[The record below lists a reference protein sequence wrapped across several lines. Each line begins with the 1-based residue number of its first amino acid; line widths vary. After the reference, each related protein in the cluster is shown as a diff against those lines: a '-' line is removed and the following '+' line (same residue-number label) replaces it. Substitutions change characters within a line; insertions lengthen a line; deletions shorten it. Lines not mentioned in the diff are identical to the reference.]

1 MGEPGLDVRS
11 TQDNVR
17 LSAKLLRLLLD
28 RTGSTKQALAAYYQ
42 GIGAVLQRGV
52 STGGARYAA
61 SSPLA
66 RPGSL
71 AAALRVTAVTR
82 PSGGVLPA
90 SRTLP
95 GPRRRPPATR
105 GRPWQT
111 TNRLQSNRT
120 TSATTSKRSPRIW
133 PKSPSRTSSTR
144 KASSIPTS
152 TSDAALET
160 DDVVEDEEEEEE
172 EAPRRPV
179 TAEDEEDD
187 EDIVDPD
194 DVEADLD
201 TILKDR
207 LVAAEDTPD
216 EDEEEAEPEER
227 GEAGDRL
234 QPKRADE
241 QLCPSC
247 FLLVRRTAPSCL
259 IGDEDCPL
267 FS

>member
-1 MGEPGLDVRS
+1 MV
-11 TQDNVR
+11 
-17 LSAKLLRLLLD
+17 A
-28 RTGSTKQALAAYYQ
+28 
-42 GIGAVLQRGV
+42 
-52 STGGARYAA
+52 
-61 SSPLA
+61 
-66 RPGSL
+66 
-71 AAALRVTAVTR
+71 
-82 PSGGVLPA
+82 
-90 SRTLP
+90 
-95 GPRRRPPATR
+95 
-105 GRPWQT
+105 
-111 TNRLQSNRT
+111 
-120 TSATTSKRSPRIW
+120 
-133 PKSPSRTSSTR
+133 
-144 KASSIPTS
+144 
-152 TSDAALET
+152 
-160 DDVVEDEEEEEE
+160 DEEEEEE